1 MAANNSD
8 QIRSI
13 DDLPTPALLINAPQV
28 RDNIQRLQSHL
39 SSHGIGL
46 RPHTKT
52 HKSLRIGKM
61 QLDAGAVGLTVA
73 KAGEAE
79 VMAELNADLL
89 LAYPGLDRFRTA
101 RIARLAAGGTS
112 IHVGLDSQVAADAF
126 AIAAQAANATVG
138 ILVDLD
144 VGMHRTGVQSPEAAL
159 ALARHVDSTRGLRL
173 DGIMIYPGHVWG
185 APGNQNEPMGQI
197 SALVQQTI
205 DLWKRS
211 GLAARIVSGGST
223 PSAYQSQFIPQLTEV
238 RPGTYVYND
247 MNTVRGGFATT
258 DQCAARMLVTVV
270 SDAVPG
276 QVVVDS
282 GSKTLTTD
290 RCIPAP
296 DAGFGYVVEYP
307 EARVTALSE
316 EHGQIDIRNCNTKP
330 RIGDRLTIIPNHI
343 CSCVN
348 LHNAAWWIEP
358 GIPPQRLVTDAR
370 GMIS

>member
-1 MAANNSD
+1 MD
-8 QIRSI
+8 QVRSM
-13 DDLPTPALLINAPQV
+13 DDLPTPALLIDAPQV
-28 RDNIQRLQSHL
+28 RDNIQRLQAHL

-52 HKSLRIGKM
+52 HKSLRIGRL

-79 VMAELNADLL
+79 VMAQLGADLL

-101 RIARLAAGGTS
+101 RIAQLAARGVS
-112 IHVGLDSQVAADAF
+112 IHVGLDSQAAADAF
-126 AIAAQAANATVG
+126 ASAAQAASTTIG

-159 ALARHVDSTRGLRL
+159 ALAQQIDRKPGLRL

-185 APGNQNEPMGQI
+185 APGNQQEPMGQI
-197 SALVQQTI
+197 AAIVQQTI

-211 GLAARIVSGGST
+211 GLAARIISGGST

-247 MNTVRGGFATT
+247 MNTVRGGFATLG
-258 DQCAARMLVTVV
+258 QCAARMLVTVV
-270 SDAVPG
+270 SEAVPG
-276 QVVVDS
+276 QVVVDA

-296 DAGFGYVVEYP
+296 DSGFGHVVEYP
-307 EARVTALSE
+307 EARITALSE
-316 EHGQIDIRNCNTKP
+316 EHGQIDIRNCARKP
-330 RIGDRLTIIPNHI
+330 RIGDRLTIVPNHI
-343 CSCVN
+343 CACVN
-348 LHNAAWWIEP
+348 LHDAAWWIEP
-358 GIPPQRLVTDAR
+358 GALPERLTTDAR